1 MKNDLCDRTFVF
13 AKNVIIFLKHLPCKK
28 EADVIRYQLARSATS
43 IGANYEE
50 SQAAFSTEDF
60 KFKLS
65 ICFKEAKETNYW
77 LRLIQATELV
87 LNNEIQLLIKESEE
101 LKNIFGKI
109 VKGLNK
115 GRGKP

>member
-1 MKNDLCDRTFVF
+1 M
-13 AKNVIIFLKHLPCKK
+13 PYKK
-28 EADVIRYQLARSATS
+28 EADVIRYHLARSATS

-50 SQAAFSTEDF
+50 SQTAFSNEDF

-65 ICFKEAKETNYW
+65 ICFKESKETNYW
-77 LRLIQATELV
+77 LRLIQATGLMF
-87 LNNEIQLLIKESEE
+87 NNDLQLLIKESEE

-109 VKGLNK
+109 VKGINK